1 MPDPI
6 DYPVAV
12 IEMIDGPV
20 ASTESETIVSYT
32 ATVSYLGE
40 QHTTTFT
47 GTTWGAPGD
56 IVMQAG
62 EIITEVVMPE
72 RFGVRFNADWVR
84 SFYTVS
90 TR

>member
-1 MPDPI
+1 
-6 DYPVAV
+6 
-12 IEMIDGPV
+12 
-20 ASTESETIVSYT
+20 
-32 ATVSYLGE
+32 
-40 QHTTTFT
+40 
-47 GTTWGAPGD
+47 
-56 IVMQAG
+56 MQAG